1 MSNKHFS
8 SPSISHSGPTRG
20 EADEQRP
27 SGLARASDTS
37 TLSYDKGVTW
47 VVIKNFEGNCPRVS
61 PAGEVTDHYDL
72 NQDYTFTV
80 PNSFPTGNRVIFAWY
95 VSPILVSVGRR

>member
-1 MSNKHFS
+1 MDQTVGAG
-8 SPSISHSGPTRG
+8 HSGG
-20 EADEQRP
+20 SCQV
-27 SGLARASDTS
+27 S
-37 TLSYDKGVTW
+37 LSYDKGVTW

>member
-27 SGLARASDTS
+27 SGLARASDTVPS
-37 TLSYDKGVTW
+37 FLTPITLKIWDRT
-47 VVIKNFEGNCPRVS
+47 FEPSHPLMASLNKFAR
-61 PAGEVTDHYDL
+61 PARD
-72 NQDYTFTV
+72 
-80 PNSFPTGNRVIFAWY
+80 SAIA
-95 VSPILVSVGRR
+95 